1 MDQARATNILESILG
16 RFKNQGSE
24 KLFYCPECGHHKRK
38 LSINLD
44 RGAFKCWVCDYRG
57 KSIRR
62 LVRKHGTYNNLKD
75 WDEIYGRPNIANFDF
90 LFAEKEEEVK
100 VDVQMPQF
108 FRSLLRKDLKFVD
121 KEPFNYLAN
130 RGLSRQD
137 IMKWKIGYCNSGE
150 YKNRIVVPSFDD
162 TGDLN
167 YFIARSYRGDYFK
180 YKNPKATKDV
190 IFNELFIDWDKDL
203 TIVEGVFDAINAGN
217 AVPILGSTLHSGSNL
232 LRKIVRNDTP
242 CYIALD
248 ADASKKEREIIKTLL
263 SYDVE
268 LYKIDTSGFEDVGTM
283 PKDVF
288 NERKAKAKFID
299 RDNYLL
305 LDLLAGI
312 K

>member
-1 MDQARATNILESILG
+1 MSQARATNILESILG
-16 RFKNQGSE
+16 RFRDQGSE
-24 KLFYCPECGHHKRK
+24 KLFYCPECDHHKPK
-38 LSINLD
+38 LSINID
-44 RGAFKCWVCDYRG
+44 RGAFKCWICNYRG

-62 LVRKHGTYNNLKD
+62 LVRKHGTYSQLKD
-75 WDEIYGRPNIANFDF
+75 WDEVYGRPDIANFDF
-90 LFAEKEEEVK
+90 LFAEKEEEAK
-100 VDVQMPQF
+100 VQVQMPNN

-137 IMKWKIGYCNSGE
+137 IVNWKIGYCNSGE
-150 YKNRIVVPSFDD
+150 FKNRIVVPSFSDD
-162 TGDLN
+162 GELN
-167 YFIARSYRGDYFK
+167 YFIARSYRGDYYK
-180 YKNPKATKDV
+180 YKNPKANKDV

-248 ADASKKEREIIKTLL
+248 ADASKKERQIIKTLL

-268 LYKIDTSGFEDVGTM
+268 LYKIDTTGYEDIGAM
-283 PKDVF
+283 PKDILKS
-288 NERKAKAKFID
+288 RKAKAKFID
-299 RDNYLL
+299 QDNYLL
-305 LDLLAGI
+305 LDLLADI

>member
-1 MDQARATNILESILG
+1 MSQARATNILESILG
-16 RFKNQGSE
+16 RFRDQGSE
-24 KLFYCPECGHHKRK
+24 KLFYCPECDHHKPK
-38 LSINLD
+38 LSINID
-44 RGAFKCWVCDYRG
+44 RGAFKCWICNYRG

-62 LVRKHGTYNNLKD
+62 LVRKHGTYSQLKD
-75 WDEIYGRPNIANFDF
+75 WDEVYGRPDIANFDF
-90 LFAEKEEEVK
+90 LFAEKEEEAK
-100 VDVQMPQF
+100 VQVQMPNN

-121 KEPFNYLAN
+121 REPFNYLAN
-130 RGLSRQD
+130 RGLSKQD
-137 IMKWKIGYCNSGE
+137 IVSWKIGYCNSGE
-150 YKNRIVVPSFDD
+150 FRNRVVVPSFSDD
-162 TGDLN
+162 GDLN
-167 YFIARSYRGDYFK
+167 YFIARNYRDDYFK
-180 YKNPKATKDV
+180 YKNPKVNKDV

-217 AVPILGSTLHSGSNL
+217 AVPILGSTLHPESNL

-248 ADASKKEREIIKTLL
+248 ADAPKKERQIIKTLL

-268 LYKIDTSGFEDVGTM
+268 LYKIDTTGYEDVGTM
-283 PKDVF
+283 PKDIF
-288 NERKAKAKFID
+288 KSRKAKAKFID

>member
-1 MDQARATNILESILG
+1 MSQARATNILESVLG
-16 RFKNQGSE
+16 RFRDQGSE
-24 KLFYCPECGHHKRK
+24 KLFYCPECDHHKRK

-44 RGAFKCWVCDYRG
+44 RGAFKCWICNYRG

-62 LVRKHGTYNNLKD
+62 LVRKHGTYSQLKD
-75 WDEIYGRPNIANFDF
+75 WDEVYGRPDIANFDF
-90 LFAEKEEEVK
+90 LFAEKKEEPK
-100 VDVQMPQF
+100 VQIQMPNN

-121 KEPFNYLAN
+121 REPFNYLAK
-130 RGLSRQD
+130 RGLTKED
-137 IMKWKIGYCNSGE
+137 IIKWKIGYCNSGDF
-150 YKNRIVVPSFDD
+150 KNRIIIPSFNDD
-162 TGDLN
+162 GDLN
-167 YFIARSYRGDYFK
+167 YFIARNYRGDYYK
-180 YKNPKATKDV
+180 YKNPKVNKDV
-190 IFNELFIDWDKDL
+190 VFNELFIDWDKDL

-217 AVPILGSTLHSGSNL
+217 AVPILGSSLHSGSNL

-248 ADASKKEREIIKTLL
+248 ADASKKERQIIKTQL

-268 LYKIDTSGFEDVGTM
+268 LYKIDTTGYDDVGVM

-288 NERKAKAKFID
+288 NNRKAKAKFID
-299 RDNYLL
+299 RENYLL

>member
-268 LYKIDTSGFEDVGTM
+268 LYKIDVNGYEDVGSM
-283 PKDVF
+283 PKSVF
-288 NERKAKAKFID
+288 QQRKNNATFID
-299 RDNYLL
+299 SDNYLL
-305 LDLLAGI
+305 LDMLSAV
-312 K
+312 

>member
-16 RFKNQGSE
+16 RFRNQGSE
-24 KLFYCPECGHHKRK
+24 KLFFCPECGHHKRK

-44 RGAFKCWVCDYRG
+44 RGAFKCWVCNYRG

-90 LFAEKEEEVK
+90 LFAEKEEEVI
-100 VDVQMPQF
+100 VDVQMPEF

-130 RGLSRQD
+130 RGLTKED
-137 IMKWKIGYCNSGE
+137 IIKWKIGYCNSGE
-150 YKNRIVVPSFDD
+150 YKNRIVIPSFDD
-162 TGDLN
+162 DGELN

-248 ADASKKEREIIKTLL
+248 ADAAKKERQIITTLL
-263 SYDVE
+263 RYDVE
-268 LYKIDTSGFEDVGTM
+268 LYKIDTTGFEDVGTM

-288 NERKAKAKFID
+288 NDRKTKAKFID

>member
-1 MDQARATNILESILG
+1 M
-16 RFKNQGSE
+16 
-24 KLFYCPECGHHKRK
+24 PE
-38 LSINLD
+38 
-44 RGAFKCWVCDYRG
+44 
-57 KSIRR
+57 
-62 LVRKHGTYNNLKD
+62 
-75 WDEIYGRPNIANFDF
+75 
-90 LFAEKEEEVK
+90 
-100 VDVQMPQF
+100 F

-248 ADASKKEREIIKTLL
+248 ADASKKERQIITTLL
-263 SYDVE
+263 RYDVE
-268 LYKIDTSGFEDVGTM
+268 LYKIDTTGFEDVGTM

-288 NERKAKAKFID
+288 IDRKAKAKFID

>member
-16 RFKNQGSE
+16 RFRNQGSE

-90 LFAEKEEEVK
+90 LFAEKEEETKAQVE
-100 VDVQMPQF
+100 MPEF

-121 KEPFNYLAN
+121 KEAFNYLTK
-130 RGLSRQD
+130 RGLTKED
-137 IMKWKIGYCNSGE
+137 IIKWKIGYCNSGE
-150 YKNRIVVPSFDD
+150 YKNRIVIPSFDD
-162 TGDLN
+162 DGELN

-180 YKNPKATKDV
+180 YKNPRATKDV

-248 ADASKKEREIIKTLL
+248 ADASEKERKIITTLL
-263 SYDVE
+263 RYDVE
-268 LYKIDTSGFEDVGTM
+268 LYKIDTTGFEDVGAM
-283 PKDVF
+283 PKHVF
-288 NERKAKAKFID
+288 NDRKAKAKFID